1 MSITS
6 WMYSCEMNTS
16 LLPLVLRK
24 PRGAGNLRC
33 YRVFIANCNNAEE
46 SQSTDF
52 SRRVSSLAV
61 LPVHLVSA
69 VLCMEMVA
77 SCFLCLLCL
86 HSRTASKRSSRKPR
100 APPMSPAVKGRLL
113 SLGWYIIQDPSLAP
127 ASFTAT
133 TQTSAM
139 LPTSPTPPLLRSSS
153 NFCLSCPPTVT
164 T

>member
-1 MSITS
+1 MFPDVCLQGFTSGKKYNWQIMNSVSNFMHLSWMWDFLERTEGFSGITRHQSITS
-6 WMYSCEMNTS
+6 SMYSCEMNTS

-33 YRVFIANCNNAEE
+33 YHVFIANCSNAEE

-61 LPVHLVSA
+61 LPVHPVSA

-100 APPMSPAVKGRLL
+100 APPMSPAVRGRLL
-113 SLGWYIIQDPSLAP
+113 SLG
-127 ASFTAT
+127 
-133 TQTSAM
+133 
-139 LPTSPTPPLLRSSS
+139 
-153 NFCLSCPPTVT
+153 
-164 T
+164 